1 MLQQTQFLLKR
12 NNFSQDK
19 YLLTQ
24 ILCLV
29 VNKVLHLTYFRT
41 ILKDT
46 VQLEAGRGR
55 RREGKGH
62 ISISVLFIYCFGFP
76 AMFTVQLWA
85 KQGWLLEVC
94 VCRKIQQ
101 LLVAVAEKTILQLH
115 SLKKGGENPLIITLE
130 ITQGELLLFAI

>member
-1 MLQQTQFLLKR
+1 
-12 NNFSQDK
+12 
-19 YLLTQ
+19 
-24 ILCLV
+24 
-29 VNKVLHLTYFRT
+29 
-41 ILKDT
+41 
-46 VQLEAGRGR
+46 
-55 RREGKGH
+55 
-62 ISISVLFIYCFGFP
+62 
-76 AMFTVQLWA
+76 MFTVQLWA